1 MDSFPIIR
9 VVTKLI
15 IPYILLFGLY
25 VQFHG
30 DFGPGGGFQAGV
42 IIASAFILYGLV
54 FGLPAVKEVAPPKVV
69 ERLIALGVLVYA
81 GTGLATTLLGRTAGG
96 HAGHDDHGHSEHAH
110 ADVEHAHAVGEH
122 AHAVGAH
129 AESVSNAPANFLDYE
144 ALNHDVLH
152 GFLPHGQHLGI
163 FLIELG
169 VGITVT
175 AVMIMIFYCFASRS
189 DLFVQDQEDESPDA
203 NHQGAAKEA
212 TA

>member
-42 IIASAFILYGLV
+42 IMASAFILYGLV
-54 FGLPAVKEVAPPKVV
+54 FGLPAVHEVAPPKVI
-69 ERLIALGVLVYA
+69 EKLIALGVLLYA
-81 GTGLATTLLGRTAGG
+81 GTGLATTLIGRAAHG
-96 HAGHDDHGHSEHAH
+96 HADGHHDHAH
-110 ADVEHAHAVGEH
+110 ADSG
-122 AHAVGAH
+122 H
-129 AESVSNAPANFLDYE
+129 AEVIERAPANFLDYE

-175 AVMIMIFYCFASRS
+175 AVMIMIFYCFAGRS
-189 DLFVQDQEDESPDA
+189 KLFVQDYEESTDA
-203 NHQGAAKEA
+203 DYQGAAKEA

>member
-42 IIASAFILYGLV
+42 IMASAFILYGLV
-54 FGLPAVKEVAPPKVV
+54 FGLPAVHEVAPPKVI
-69 ERLIALGVLVYA
+69 EKLIALGVLLYA
-81 GTGLATTLLGRTAGG
+81 GTGLATTLIGRAAHG
-96 HAGHDDHGHSEHAH
+96 HADGHHDHAH
-110 ADVEHAHAVGEH
+110 ADSG
-122 AHAVGAH
+122 H
-129 AESVSNAPANFLDYE
+129 AEVIERAPANFLDYE

-175 AVMIMIFYCFASRS
+175 AVMIMIFYCFAGRS
-189 DLFVQDQEDESPDA
+189 DLFVQDHKETSPDA
-203 NHQGAAKEA
+203 DHQGAAKEA

>member
-42 IIASAFILYGLV
+42 IMASAFILYGLV
-54 FGLPAVKEVAPPKVV
+54 FGLPAVHEVAPPKVI
-69 ERLIALGVLVYA
+69 EKLIALGVLLYA
-81 GTGLATTLLGRTAGG
+81 GTGLATTLIGRAAHG
-96 HAGHDDHGHSEHAH
+96 HADGHHDHAH
-110 ADVEHAHAVGEH
+110 ADSG
-122 AHAVGAH
+122 H
-129 AESVSNAPANFLDYE
+129 AEVIERAPANFLDYE

-175 AVMIMIFYCFASRS
+175 AVMIMIFYCFAGRS
-189 DLFVQDQEDESPDA
+189 KLFVQDYEESTGADY
-203 NHQGAAKEA
+203 QGAAKEA

>member
-42 IIASAFILYGLV
+42 IMASAFILYGLV
-54 FGLPAVKEVAPPKVV
+54 FGLPAVHEVAPPKVI
-69 ERLIALGVLVYA
+69 EKLIALGVLVYA
-81 GTGLATTLLGRTAGG
+81 GTGLATTLLGRADHAHHG
-96 HAGHDDHGHSEHAH
+96 HDHGHADHAH
-110 ADVEHAHAVGEH
+110 TDSGHADIIEL
-122 AHAVGAH
+122 
-129 AESVSNAPANFLDYE
+129 APANFLDYE

-175 AVMIMIFYCFASRS
+175 AVMIMIFYCFAGRS
-189 DLFVQDQEDESPDA
+189 DLFVQDHKEKSPDA
-203 NHQGAAKEA
+203 DHQGAAKEA

>member
-42 IIASAFILYGLV
+42 IMASAFILYGLV
-54 FGLPAVKEVAPPKVV
+54 FGLPAVHEVAPSKVI
-69 ERLIALGVLVYA
+69 EKLIALGVLIYA
-81 GTGLATTLLGRTAGG
+81 GTGLATTLIGRTAHG
-96 HAGHDDHGHSEHAH
+96 HADHDHAH
-110 ADVEHAHAVGEH
+110 TNSS
-122 AHAVGAH
+122 H
-129 AESVSNAPANFLDYE
+129 AEVVESVPANFLDYE

-175 AVMIMIFYCFASRS
+175 AVMIMIFYCFAGRS
-189 DLFVQDQEDESPDA
+189 DLFVQDHKETSPDA
-203 NHQGAAKEA
+203 DHQGAAKEA

>member
-42 IIASAFILYGLV
+42 IMASAFILYGLV
-54 FGLPAVKEVAPPKVV
+54 FGLPAVHEVAPPKVI
-69 ERLIALGVLVYA
+69 EKLIALGVLLYA
-81 GTGLATTLLGRTAGG
+81 GTGLATTLIGRAAHG
-96 HAGHDDHGHSEHAH
+96 HADGHHDHAH
-110 ADVEHAHAVGEH
+110 ADSG
-122 AHAVGAH
+122 H
-129 AESVSNAPANFLDYE
+129 AEVIERAPANFLDYE

-175 AVMIMIFYCFASRS
+175 AVMIMIFYCFAGRS
-189 DLFVQDQEDESPDA
+189 DLFVQDQEQQSPDA
-203 NHQGAAKEA
+203 DHKGAAKEA

>member
-1 MDSFPIIR
+1 MQLFPIIR

-42 IIASAFILYGLV
+42 IIASAMILYGLV
-54 FGLPAVKEVAPPKVV
+54 FGLPSVKQVAPPKVI
-69 ERLIALGVLVYA
+69 EKLIALGVLVYG
-81 GTGLATTLLGRTAGG
+81 GTGVATTLIGKRIGG
-96 HAGHDDHGHSEHAH
+96 SDHGVDAH
-110 ADVEHAHAVGEH
+110 GDNDHVDHGVGDIAGEY
-122 AHAVGAH
+122 G
-129 AESVSNAPANFLDYE
+129 PANFLDYE

-152 GFLPHGQHLGI
+152 GLIPHGQHLGI
-163 FLIELG
+163 FLVELG

-175 AVMIMIFYCFASRS
+175 AVMIMIFYCFAGRS
-189 DLFVQDQEDESPDA
+189 KLFDQGGGKKNST
-203 NHQGAAKEA
+203 GA

>member
-42 IIASAFILYGLV
+42 IMASAFILYGLV
-54 FGLPAVKEVAPPKVV
+54 FGLPAVHEVAPPKVI
-69 ERLIALGVLVYA
+69 EKLIALGVLVYA
-81 GTGLATTLLGRTAGG
+81 GTGLATTLLGRADHAHHG
-96 HAGHDDHGHSEHAH
+96 HDHGHADHAH
-110 ADVEHAHAVGEH
+110 TDSGHADIIEL
-122 AHAVGAH
+122 
-129 AESVSNAPANFLDYE
+129 APANFLDYE

-175 AVMIMIFYCFASRS
+175 AVMIMIFYCFAGRS
-189 DLFVQDQEDESPDA
+189 DLFVQDHKEKSPDA
-203 NHQGAAKEA
+203 GHQGAAKEA

>member
-1 MDSFPIIR
+1 MHSFPIIR

-69 ERLIALGVLVYA
+69 EKLIALGVLIYA
-81 GTGLATTLLGRTAGG
+81 GTGLATTLIGRSS
-96 HAGHDDHGHSEHAH
+96 HAHSEHVQRTA
-110 ADVEHAHAVGEH
+110 
-122 AHAVGAH
+122 
-129 AESVSNAPANFLDYE
+129 ANFLDYE

-175 AVMIMIFYCFASRS
+175 AVMIMIFYCFAGRS
-189 DLFVQDQEDESPDA
+189 ERFDRDEQKNSPEVDRTGG
-203 NHQGAAKEA
+203 QRSAKEA

>member
-42 IIASAFILYGLV
+42 IMASAFILYGLV
-54 FGLPAVKEVAPPKVV
+54 FGLPAVKEVAPTKIV
-69 ERLIALGVLVYA
+69 EKLIALGVLVYA
-81 GTGLATTLLGRTAGG
+81 GTGLATTLIGRA
-96 HAGHDDHGHSEHAH
+96 ASSHGHGVGSHSNGGNGDHAH
-110 ADVEHAHAVGEH
+110 ADHADVVLGH
-122 AHAVGAH
+122 
-129 AESVSNAPANFLDYE
+129 ANFLDYE

-175 AVMIMIFYCFASRS
+175 AVMIMIFYCFAGRS
-189 DLFVQDQEDESPDA
+189 KLFVQDYEESTDA
-203 NHQGAAKEA
+203 DYQGAAKEA

>member
-42 IIASAFILYGLV
+42 IMASAFILYGLV
-54 FGLPAVKEVAPPKVV
+54 FGLPAVHEVAPPKVI
-69 ERLIALGVLVYA
+69 EKLIALGVLIYA
-81 GTGLATTLLGRTAGG
+81 GTGLATTLIGRTAHG
-96 HAGHDDHGHSEHAH
+96 HADHDHAH
-110 ADVEHAHAVGEH
+110 TNSS
-122 AHAVGAH
+122 H
-129 AESVSNAPANFLDYE
+129 AEVVESVPANFLDYE

-175 AVMIMIFYCFASRS
+175 AVMIMIFYCFAGRS
-189 DLFVQDQEDESPDA
+189 DLFVQDHEGSPEAD
-203 NHQGAAKEA
+203 HQGAAKEA

>member
-1 MDSFPIIR
+1 MELFPIIR

-54 FGLPAVKEVAPPKVV
+54 FGLPAVKKVAPTKVV
-69 ERLIALGVLVYA
+69 EKLIALGVLVYA
-81 GTGLATTLLGRTAGG
+81 GTGLATTLIGRSASPHGENAHSSHG
-96 HAGHDDHGHSEHAH
+96 HSAGHDADHAYSDFTETLT
-110 ADVEHAHAVGEH
+110 
-122 AHAVGAH
+122 
-129 AESVSNAPANFLDYE
+129 ANFLDYE

-175 AVMIMIFYCFASRS
+175 AVMIMIFYCFAGRS
-189 DLFVQDQEDESPDA
+189 ALFDPEHDHNWPEAHHQESLGDQPP
-203 NHQGAAKEA
+203 AKEV

>member
-15 IPYILLFGLY
+15 IPYILLFGFY

-42 IIASAFILYGLV
+42 IMASAFILYGLV
-54 FGLPAVKEVAPPKVV
+54 FGLPAVYEVAPPKVI
-69 ERLIALGVLVYA
+69 EKLIALGVLIYA
-81 GTGLATTLLGRTAGG
+81 GTGLATTLIGRAAHG
-96 HAGHDDHGHSEHAH
+96 HADGHGHDDHGH
-110 ADVEHAHAVGEH
+110 ADSG
-122 AHAVGAH
+122 H
-129 AESVSNAPANFLDYE
+129 AEVIELAPANFLDYE

-175 AVMIMIFYCFASRS
+175 AVMIMIFYCFAGRS
-189 DLFVQDQEDESPDA
+189 DLFVQDQEQQSPDA
-203 NHQGAAKEA
+203 DHKGAAKEA

>member
-42 IIASAFILYGLV
+42 IMASAFILYGLV
-54 FGLPAVKEVAPPKVV
+54 FGLPAVKEVAPTKVV
-69 ERLIALGVLVYA
+69 EKLIALGVLVYA
-81 GTGLATTLLGRTAGG
+81 GTGLATTFIGRVASG
-96 HAGHDDHGHSEHAH
+96 HAADAHAADAHSVDEHA
-110 ADVEHAHAVGEH
+110 ADAYLEFVERE
-122 AHAVGAH
+122 
-129 AESVSNAPANFLDYE
+129 PANFLDYE

-175 AVMIMIFYCFASRS
+175 AVMIIIFYCFAGRS
-189 DLFVQDQEDESPDA
+189 ELFVQDQEEKSPDA
-203 NHQGAAKEA
+203 DHQGAAKEA

>member
-1 MDSFPIIR
+1 MNSFPIIR

-54 FGLPAVKEVAPPKVV
+54 FGLPAVKTVAPAKVI
-69 ERLIALGVLVYA
+69 EKLIALGVLVYA
-81 GTGLATTLLGRTAGG
+81 GTGMATTLIGRTESG
-96 HAGHDDHGHSEHAH
+96 HGHSDHAQTT
-110 ADVEHAHAVGEH
+110 
-122 AHAVGAH
+122 
-129 AESVSNAPANFLDYE
+129 PANFLDYE

-175 AVMIMIFYCFASRS
+175 AVMIMIFYCFAGRRELFDQGS
-189 DLFVQDQEDESPDA
+189 DETPSDSDRRQT
-203 NHQGAAKEA
+203 AKEA

>member
-9 VVTKLI
+9 VVTKLM

-42 IIASAFILYGLV
+42 ILASAFILYGLV
-54 FGLPAVKEVAPPKVV
+54 FGLPAVKAVAPTKVV
-69 ERLIALGVLVYA
+69 EKLIALGVLIYA
-81 GTGLATTLLGRTAGG
+81 GTGLATTLIGRTASGHGADSHSGDG
-96 HAGHDDHGHSEHAH
+96 HASHIH
-110 ADVEHAHAVGEH
+110 ADHPHSDIVETT
-122 AHAVGAH
+122 
-129 AESVSNAPANFLDYE
+129 PANFLDYE
-144 ALNHDVLH
+144 ALNHNVLH

-163 FLIELG
+163 LLIELG

-175 AVMIMIFYCFASRS
+175 AVMIMIFYCFAGRS
-189 DLFVQDQEDESPDA
+189 DLFNQGEEASDA
-203 NHQGAAKEA
+203 SHQSAAKEA

>member
-1 MDSFPIIR
+1 MNSFPIIR
-9 VVTKLI
+9 VVTKLM

-42 IIASAFILYGLV
+42 ILASAFILYGLV
-54 FGLPAVKEVAPPKVV
+54 FGLPAVKAVAPTKVI
-69 ERLIALGVLVYA
+69 EKLIALGVLIYA
-81 GTGLATTLLGRTAGG
+81 GTGLATTLIGRADGG
-96 HAGHDDHGHSEHAH
+96 HGNDHFDHAH
-110 ADVEHAHAVGEH
+110 ADHTHSDVVEMAQ
-122 AHAVGAH
+122 
-129 AESVSNAPANFLDYE
+129 ANFLDYE

-175 AVMIMIFYCFASRS
+175 AVMIMIFYCFAGRS
-189 DLFVQDQEDESPDA
+189 ERFGQGKGAADA
-203 NHQGAAKEA
+203 GLQSTAKEA

>member
-1 MDSFPIIR
+1 VHSFPIIR

-42 IIASAFILYGLV
+42 IMASAFILYGLV
-54 FGLPAVKEVAPPKVV
+54 FGLPAVKEVAPPKII
-69 ERLIALGVLVYA
+69 EKLIALGVLVYA
-81 GTGLATTLLGRTAGG
+81 GTGLATTLIGQSAGG
-96 HAGHDDHGHSEHAH
+96 HGAHSSEHADHAH
-110 ADVEHAHAVGEH
+110 ADHAHSDLVET
-122 AHAVGAH
+122 
-129 AESVSNAPANFLDYE
+129 APANFLDYD

-175 AVMIMIFYCFASRS
+175 AVMIMIFYCFAGRS
-189 DLFVQDQEDESPDA
+189 KLFVQDEKKTSPDTD
-203 NHQGAAKEA
+203 HQGAAKEA

>member
-42 IIASAFILYGLV
+42 IMASAFILYGLV
-54 FGLPAVKEVAPPKVV
+54 FGLPAVHEVAPPKVI
-69 ERLIALGVLVYA
+69 EKLIALGVLVYA
-81 GTGLATTLLGRTAGG
+81 GTGVATTLLGRADHAHHG
-96 HAGHDDHGHSEHAH
+96 HDHGHADHAH
-110 ADVEHAHAVGEH
+110 TDSGHADIIEL
-122 AHAVGAH
+122 
-129 AESVSNAPANFLDYE
+129 APANFLDYE

-175 AVMIMIFYCFASRS
+175 AVMIMIFYCFAGRS
-189 DLFVQDQEDESPDA
+189 QLFVQDHNDKSPDA
-203 NHQGAAKEA
+203 DHQGAAKEA

>member
-42 IIASAFILYGLV
+42 IMASAFILYGLV
-54 FGLPAVKEVAPPKVV
+54 FGLPAVHEVAPPKVI
-69 ERLIALGVLVYA
+69 EKLIALGVLVYA
-81 GTGLATTLLGRTAGG
+81 GTGLATTLLGRADHAHHG
-96 HAGHDDHGHSEHAH
+96 HDHGHADHAH
-110 ADVEHAHAVGEH
+110 TDSGHADIIEL
-122 AHAVGAH
+122 
-129 AESVSNAPANFLDYE
+129 APANFLDYE

-175 AVMIMIFYCFASRS
+175 AVMIMIFYCFAGRS
-189 DLFVQDQEDESPDA
+189 DLFVQDHKETSPDA
-203 NHQGAAKEA
+203 DHQGAAKEA

>member
-42 IIASAFILYGLV
+42 IMASAFILYGLV
-54 FGLPAVKEVAPPKVV
+54 FGLPAVHEVAPPKVI
-69 ERLIALGVLVYA
+69 EKLIALGVLVYA
-81 GTGLATTLLGRTAGG
+81 GTGLATTLLGRADHAHHG
-96 HAGHDDHGHSEHAH
+96 HDHGHVDHAH
-110 ADVEHAHAVGEH
+110 ADLAHPEII
-122 AHAVGAH
+122 
-129 AESVSNAPANFLDYE
+129 ERAPANFLDYE

-175 AVMIMIFYCFASRS
+175 AVMIMIFYCFAGRS
-189 DLFVQDQEDESPDA
+189 DLFVQDHKETSPDA
-203 NHQGAAKEA
+203 DHQGAAKEA